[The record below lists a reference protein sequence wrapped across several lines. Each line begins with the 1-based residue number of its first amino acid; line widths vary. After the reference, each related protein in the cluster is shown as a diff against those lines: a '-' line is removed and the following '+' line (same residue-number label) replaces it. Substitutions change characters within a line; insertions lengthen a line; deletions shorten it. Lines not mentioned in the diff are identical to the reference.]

1 MYFFLRT
8 EYKTLPFFHLPL
20 ITYSESFIYLMS
32 LSVVQCN
39 SQKILSS
46 FFLYLPYKNI
56 HNHTL
61 RQHKQESDSH
71 EQEREGGER
80 KKGKE
85 KRQKGKGKGKW
96 KRDDDKMT
104 DKEKELEAN
113 LVNGEEDLTEET
125 KGQETHYSSIII

>member
-1 MYFFLRT
+1 MQRNCHQRDHRYTTFTQNTHDFFMYFFLGT

-32 LSVVQCN
+32 LSVVQCE

-80 KKGKE
+80 KKEKRRDKREKGKE
-85 KRQKGKGKGKW
+85 NGKGMMI
-96 KRDDDKMT
+96 R
-104 DKEKELEAN
+104 
-113 LVNGEEDLTEET
+113 
-125 KGQETHYSSIII
+125 